1 MAPGSSYDAV
11 SLPLRGGWRI
21 EWRRKGSTRECEEC
35 DGLPPGWRAVPATG
49 GPLQVARGARGGM
62 IRLNETTPLR
72 LAIEPPD
79 GVAPDVELRIPD
91 AVFTRTS
98 RDREAPSGD
107 FLAVNY
113 LGMVAILVVRGGVEE
128 RMVVEVVSSKFS
140 HVEDFRKMTA
150 DIAKECQQLLL
161 AWNMPA
167 GLPFEKDPVRH
178 KRLLLE
184 QFLFIQQELD
194 GGRLERWME
203 SIRMRPH
210 EELRS
215 ESSWKAAELAR
226 STDHLR
232 RPLAFGRTWRRNGG
246 QPSPAEV
253 LEVKKRPSLDTP
265 PNRFL
270 KHALA
275 SFATVCREVVHG
287 FSDPKAGLGSDGP
300 AVRDALSLL
309 SRIEGHLGSG
319 FFREIGEARR
329 IPIENQTLQKRE
341 GYRDF
346 LRVWL
351 LIGQAARLNW
361 EGRGDVF
368 NATVRNV
375 AALYEYWLFFVLRRI
390 ITKIPGTREIA
401 LEHNASSDVLPVFC
415 ERNGVLE
422 IRLKRGRGSLI
433 AFEHG
438 AEGAEA
444 LRIHF
449 CFDRTYSPAK
459 HVLSGGAYSKS
470 FRPDFSMVI
479 FPSEFAAGRTWED
492 AEMEAERSGRIAYL
506 HFDAKY
512 RVDGISEL
520 FPTDSNEVLDE
531 EEIGKATNTYRRADL
546 YKMHTY
552 NDAIRRT
559 VGSFVLYPG
568 TGDAG
573 ETYSKYHELLPGL
586 GAFGV
591 SPSAVTAAGK
601 TISAFMSNVL
611 QCQRDR
617 FSQLARIGYWTH
629 DTIREEPVAYRTSRN
644 RHHERPPKDTTVVL
658 GYVRP
663 GEDPD
668 QYRAKGA
675 FYWHAV
681 EWLDAS
687 LPPGER
693 QPGTATK
700 LGFDP
705 MRADLLGVYR
715 TGVSEP
721 WLAKVDDVQ
730 IVSAQARADEL
741 GRPLESMKAAYYFRI
756 SLGSFLD
763 EPPRDVSSLVG
774 PRPGKPIVCT
784 LARLAGCSEVSPRD
798 AQ

>member
-1 MAPGSSYDAV
+1 VKTEA
-11 SLPLRGGWRI
+11 
-21 EWRRKGSTRECEEC
+21 
-35 DGLPPGWRAVPATG
+35 
-49 GPLQVARGARGGM
+49 GPLQVSRGPRGGSV
-62 IRLNETTPLR
+62 RLNETTSFR
-72 LAIEPPD
+72 LSIEPPD
-79 GVAPDVELRIPD
+79 GVATDAELRVPS

-113 LGMVAILVVRGGVEE
+113 LGMVAIVVVRGGVEE
-128 RMVVEVVSSKFS
+128 RMAVEVVSSKFF
-140 HVEDFRKMTA
+140 HAEDFRRMTA
-150 DIAKECQQLLL
+150 DIAAECQQLLL

-184 QFLFIQQELD
+184 QFLFIQQELG
-194 GGRLERWME
+194 GGRLERWIE

-215 ESSWKAAELAR
+215 ESSWKQADLAR

-232 RPLAFGRTWRRNGG
+232 RPLAFSRNWRGNGG
-246 QPSPAEV
+246 PPRAAEV
-253 LEVKKRPSLDTP
+253 LEVRKRPTVDTA

-275 SFATVCREVVHG
+275 GFATVSRDVVRG
-287 FSDPKAGLGSDGP
+287 FSDSKAALGADGP

-309 SRIEGHLGSG
+309 SRIEGLLGSG

-351 LIGQAARLNW
+351 LAGQAARLNW

-375 AALYEYWLFFVLRRI
+375 AALYEYWLFFVLRKI
-390 ITKIPGTREIA
+390 ITKIPGMKEVS
-401 LEHNASSDVLPVFC
+401 LEETSSGDVLPAFC
-415 ERNGVLE
+415 ERNGLLE
-422 IRLKRGRGSLI
+422 IRLKRGKGSLV
-433 AFEHG
+433 AFEHNADG
-438 AEGAEA
+438 PDG

-459 HVLSGGAYSKS
+459 HVLAGGAYSKS

-479 FPSEFAAGRTWED
+479 FPVEFAAGRTWEA
-492 AEMEAERSGRIAYL
+492 AEKEAERSGRIAYL

-520 FPTDSNEVLDE
+520 FPADNNELLDE
-531 EEIGKATNTYRRADL
+531 EETGKATNTYRRADL

-568 TGDAG
+568 TGETE

-586 GAFGV
+586 GAFAV
-591 SPSAVTAAGK
+591 SPSAVAGAEK
-601 TISAFMSNVL
+601 LLLAFILEVL

-629 DTIREEPVAYRTSRN
+629 DTIREEPVAYRVGGS
-644 RHHERPPKDTTVVL
+644 RHHERPPKDTVVVL
-658 GYVRP
+658 GYVRS
-663 GEDPD
+663 GEDPE
-668 QYRAKGA
+668 QYRSQGV
-675 FYWHAV
+675 FFWHAV
-681 EWLDAS
+681 EWLDGG
-687 LPPGER
+687 LPPEER
-693 QPGTATK
+693 TPGPATK

-705 MRADLLGVYR
+705 MRADLLGVYSA
-715 TGVSEP
+715 GVSAP
-721 WLAKVDDVQ
+721 WLAKVTGVR
-730 IVSAQARADEL
+730 IVGAGSRADEL
-741 GRPLESMKAAYYFRI
+741 GRSIESMKAAYYFRMQ
-756 SLGSFLD
+756 LGDFLD

-774 PRPGKPIVCT
+774 ARPGKPVVCT
-784 LARLAGCSEVSPRD
+784 LAGLAECESASP
-798 AQ
+798 

>member
-1 MAPGSSYDAV
+1 MSAIGSYDAV

-21 EWRRKGSTRECEEC
+21 EWRRKGCTRECEEIV
-35 DGLPPGWRAVPATG
+35 GLPAGWRAVSAAG
-49 GPLQVARGARGGM
+49 GPLQVSRGPRGGL
-62 IRLNETTPLR
+62 IRLNETTSFR
-72 LAIEPPD
+72 LTVEPPE
-79 GVAPDVELRIPD
+79 GVSPDVELRVPA

-113 LGMVAILVVRGGVEE
+113 LGMVAIVVVRGGVEE
-128 RMVVEVVSSKFS
+128 RMAVEVVSSKFS
-140 HVEDFRKMTA
+140 HAEDFRRMTA
-150 DIAKECQQLLL
+150 DIAAECQQLLL

-184 QFLFIQQELD
+184 QFLFIQQEL
-194 GGRLERWME
+194 GGGKLERWIE

-215 ESSWKAAELAR
+215 ESSWKPADLAR

-232 RPLAFGRTWRRNGG
+232 RPLAFGRNWRGTGG
-246 QPSPAEV
+246 SPRPAEV
-253 LEVKKRPSLDTP
+253 LEVRKRPTLDTA

-270 KHALA
+270 KYALA
-275 SFATVCREVVHG
+275 GFAMICRDVVRG
-287 FSDPKAGLGSDGP
+287 FSDPKAALGADGP

-351 LIGQAARLNW
+351 LSGQAARLNW

-375 AALYEYWLFFVLRRI
+375 AALYEYWLFFVLRKI
-390 ITKIPGTREIA
+390 ITKIPGMKEVP
-401 LEHNASSDVLPVFC
+401 LEDTAGGDVLPAFC
-415 ERNGVLE
+415 ERNGLLE
-422 IRLKRGRGSLI
+422 IRLKRGKGSLV
-433 AFEHG
+433 AFEHDTDG
-438 AEGAEA
+438 PDG

-459 HVLSGGAYSKS
+459 HVLAGGAYSKS

-479 FPSEFAAGRTWED
+479 FPAEFAIGRTWTL
-492 AEMEAERSGRIAYL
+492 AEQEAERSGRIAYL

-520 FPTDSNEVLDE
+520 FPADNNELLDE
-531 EEIGKATNTYRRADL
+531 EETGKATNTYRRADL

-568 TGDAG
+568 TG
-573 ETYSKYHELLPGL
+573 ETEEKYSKYHELLPGL
-586 GAFGV
+586 GAFAV
-591 SPSAVTAAGK
+591 SPSAVVGAGK
-601 TISAFMSNVL
+601 ALSAFIVEVL

-617 FSQLARIGYWTH
+617 FSQLTRIGYWTH
-629 DTIREEPVAYRTSRN
+629 DTIREAPAEYRVGST
-644 RHHERPPKDTTVVL
+644 RHHDRPPKDTVVVL

-663 GEDPD
+663 GEDPEH
-668 QYRAKGA
+668 YRSRGV
-675 FYWHAV
+675 FFWHAV
-681 EWLDAS
+681 EWLDGGF
-687 LPPGER
+687 PPEER
-693 QPGTATK
+693 TPGHATK

-705 MRADLLGVYR
+705 MRADLLGIYQGR
-715 TGVSEP
+715 VSVP
-721 WLAKVDDVQ
+721 WLAKVVGVR
-730 IVSAQARADEL
+730 IVSAHARADEL
-741 GRPLESMKAAYYFRI
+741 GRPFETMKAAYYFRME
-756 SLGSFLD
+756 LDDFLD
-763 EPPRDVSSLVG
+763 EPPRDVSSLIG
-774 PRPGKPIVCT
+774 PRPGKPVVCT
-784 LARLAGCSEVSPRD
+784 LAQLAECEPASP
-798 AQ
+798 

>member
-1 MAPGSSYDAV
+1 MGSYEAV

-21 EWRRKGSTRECEEC
+21 EWRRKGCTRGCEEII
-35 DGLPPGWRAVPATG
+35 GLPAGWHGVNAEG
-49 GPLQVARGARGGM
+49 GPLQVSRGPRGGLV
-62 IRLNETTPLR
+62 RLNETTSFR
-72 LAIEPPD
+72 LSIEPPD
-79 GVAPDVELRIPD
+79 GVATDVELRVPG

-113 LGMVAILVVRGGVEE
+113 LGMVAIVVVRGGVEE

-140 HVEDFRKMTA
+140 HAEDFRRMTA
-150 DIAKECQQLLL
+150 DIAAECQQLLL

-194 GGRLERWME
+194 GGRLERWIE

-215 ESSWKAAELAR
+215 ESSWKPADLAR
-226 STDHLR
+226 STDHLQ
-232 RPLAFGRTWRRNGG
+232 RPLAFSRNWRGNGRSPR
-246 QPSPAEV
+246 PAEV
-253 LEVKKRPSLDTP
+253 LEVRKRPTLDTA

-270 KHALA
+270 KHAL
-275 SFATVCREVVHG
+275 SGFATVCRDVVRG
-287 FSDPKAGLGSDGP
+287 FSDSKAAMGADGP

-351 LIGQAARLNW
+351 LAGQAARLNW

-375 AALYEYWLFFVLRRI
+375 AALYEYWLFFVLRKI
-390 ITKIPGTREIA
+390 ITKIPGMKEVP
-401 LEHNASSDVLPVFC
+401 LEDTADGDVLPAFC
-415 ERNGVLE
+415 ERNGLLE
-422 IRLKRGRGSLI
+422 IRLKRGKGSMV
-433 AFEHG
+433 AFEHDTDG
-438 AEGAEA
+438 PDG

-459 HVLSGGAYSKS
+459 HVLAGGTYSKS
-470 FRPDFSMVI
+470 FRPDFSIVI
-479 FPSEFAAGRTWED
+479 FPAEFAAGCTWEA
-492 AEMEAERSGRIAYL
+492 AEKEAERSGRIAYL

-520 FPTDSNEVLDE
+520 FPADNNELLDE
-531 EEIGKATNTYRRADL
+531 EETGKATNTYRRADL

-559 VGSFVLYPG
+559 VGSYVLYPG
-568 TGDAG
+568 NG
-573 ETYSKYHELLPGL
+573 EIEEKYSKYHELLPGL
-586 GAFGV
+586 GAFAV
-591 SPSAVTAAGK
+591 SPSAVDVAGQSLSEFLRK
-601 TISAFMSNVL
+601 IL
-611 QCQRDR
+611 ECQRDR
-617 FSQLARIGYWTH
+617 FSQLARIDYWTH
-629 DTIREEPVAYRTSRN
+629 DTIREERSEYHIGRAF
-644 RHHERPPKDTTVVL
+644 HHHRPPKDTTLVL
-658 GYVRP
+658 GFVRS
-663 GEDPD
+663 EDD
-668 QYRAKGA
+668 TDIYRKNRV
-675 FYWHAV
+675 FFCHAV
-681 EWLDAS
+681 EWQDSS
-687 LPPGER
+687 LAPSQRTPAN
-693 QPGTATK
+693 ATK

-705 MRADLLGVYR
+705 LRADLLGVYQAK
-715 TGVSEP
+715 VSAP
-721 WLAKVDDVQ
+721 WLAKVVDVR
-730 IVSAQARADEL
+730 IVSAEERAQEL
-741 GRPLESMKAAYYFRI
+741 DRSLAYMKAAYYYRI
-756 SLGSFLD
+756 QLGDFHD
-763 EPPRDVSSLVG
+763 EPSRDLTNLIKSRS
-774 PRPGKPIVCT
+774 GKPFACT
-784 LARLAGCSEVSPRD
+784 LDDFARCKPL
-798 AQ
+798 

>member
-1 MAPGSSYDAV
+1 MSAPGSYDAV
-11 SLPLRGGWRI
+11 FLPLRGGWRI
-21 EWRRKGSTRECEEC
+21 EWRRKGCTVECEEVV
-35 DGLPPGWRAVPATG
+35 GLPTGWRAVEAEG
-49 GPLQVARGARGGM
+49 GPLQVSRGPRGGLV
-62 IRLNETTPLR
+62 RLNETTSFR
-72 LAIEPPD
+72 LSIEPPD
-79 GVAPDVELRIPD
+79 GISPDAELRVPA

-113 LGMVAILVVRGGVEE
+113 LGMVAIVVVRGGVEE
-128 RMVVEVVSSKFS
+128 RMAVEVVSSKFS
-140 HVEDFRKMTA
+140 HAEDFRRMTA
-150 DIAKECQQLLL
+150 DIAAECQQLLL

-184 QFLFIQQELD
+184 QFLFIQQELG
-194 GGRLERWME
+194 GGRLERWIE

-215 ESSWKAAELAR
+215 ESSWKQADLAR

-232 RPLAFGRTWRRNGG
+232 QPLAFSRNWRVNVG
-246 QPSPAEV
+246 SPRAAEV
-253 LEVKKRPSLDTP
+253 LEVRKRPTVDTA

-275 SFATVCREVVHG
+275 GFATVSRDVVRG
-287 FSDPKAGLGSDGP
+287 FSDPKAALGADGP

-309 SRIEGHLGSG
+309 SRIEGLLGSG

-351 LIGQAARLNW
+351 LAGQAARLNW

-375 AALYEYWLFFVLRRI
+375 AALYEYWLFFVLRKI
-390 ITKIPGTREIA
+390 ITKIPGMKEVS
-401 LEHNASSDVLPVFC
+401 LEETSSGDVLPAFC
-415 ERNGVLE
+415 ERNGLLE
-422 IRLKRGRGSLI
+422 IRLKRGKGSLV
-433 AFEHG
+433 AFEHDADG
-438 AEGAEA
+438 PDG

-459 HVLSGGAYSKS
+459 HVLASGAYSKS

-479 FPSEFAAGRTWED
+479 FPSEFAAGRKWE
-492 AEMEAERSGRIAYL
+492 AVEMEAERSGRIAYL

-512 RVDGISEL
+512 RVDGISDL
-520 FPTDSNEVLDE
+520 FPADNSELLDE
-531 EEIGKATNTYRRADL
+531 EETGKATNTYRRADL

-568 TGDAG
+568 TD
-573 ETYSKYHELLPGL
+573 EIKSSFSKYHELLPGL
-586 GAFGV
+586 GAFAV
-591 SPSAVTAAGK
+591 SPSAVVGAGVAL
-601 TISAFMSNVL
+601 SAFMVEVL

-617 FSQLARIGYWTH
+617 FSQLARIDYWTH
-629 DTIREEPVAYRTSRN
+629 DTIREEPSEYYAGKSS
-644 RHHERPPKDTTVVL
+644 HHNRPPKDTSLVL
-658 GYVRP
+658 GFVRQA
-663 GEDPD
+663 EDPEV
-668 QYRAKGA
+668 YRAIQV
-675 FYWHAV
+675 FFCHAV
-681 EWLDAS
+681 EWLDGS

-693 QPGTATK
+693 LPGAATK
-700 LGFDP
+700 LSFDP
-705 MRADLLGVYR
+705 LRAELLGVFQGKV
-715 TGVSEP
+715 TAP
-721 WLAKVDDVQ
+721 WLAKVLEVR
-730 IVSAQARADEL
+730 IVSASERALEL
-741 GRPLESMKAAYYFRI
+741 GRSIESMKAAYYYRI
-756 SLGSFLD
+756 KLGDFLD
-763 EPPRDVSSLVG
+763 EPQRDVSGLVG
-774 PRPGKPIVCT
+774 PRPSLPIACT
-784 LARLAGCSEVSPRD
+784 LAKLAGCKPSSV
-798 AQ
+798 